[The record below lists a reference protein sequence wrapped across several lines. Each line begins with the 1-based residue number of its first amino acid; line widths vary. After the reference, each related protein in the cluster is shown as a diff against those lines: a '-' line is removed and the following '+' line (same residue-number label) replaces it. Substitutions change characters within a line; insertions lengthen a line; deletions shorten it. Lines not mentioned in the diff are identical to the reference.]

1 MRRCT
6 TLLMLAVITAGL
18 TWSQGI
24 NTQANKN
31 DWEEINFDFDSSI
44 LVDGFP
50 SLLRVAELLQA
61 NPGARVRVEGNTDV
75 LGTPAYN
82 QALGLARAN
91 SVRDFLLKYGA
102 RAEQITTSS
111 RGASAPK
118 ASDQGNTFQKT
129 DTARFMNRRVTL
141 TVMDANGNPIAGPGS
156 AGDAIRQLNGQAG
169 TPTVGQPTGANAG
182 GGAGAA
188 AQGGGAP
195 GAGAG
200 QGGNAGAAANSG
212 TLADCCDQVLKR
224 LDKLD
229 EIASL
234 LKDLADQNAA
244 LRRDV
249 DGLKQNQQALQNA
262 MNGVGGPA
270 GRGGAQGNAGAGAV
284 ASATPSPSAND
295 IAAAVRE
302 QLQRNP
308 ATANAGAGA
317 GAGTYGIGGKSP
329 MQQLAFTVGADD
341 RGKVSATGRGRF
353 LAPIGKNF
361 GFQAQAEYYYLQGQK
376 EGQFDFGM
384 VDRFNRR
391 FQAGLFGSFK
401 TVSLSGNQNSGTLGQ
416 GSFVMDY
423 FFGRGKI
430 GIFGSKAFLDNA
442 LINRV
447 NPIGQNGLIMR
458 NIIEE
463 KFLKVVDQVG
473 VSGAIGLIGNTYAEA
488 NVGYLR
494 STGSSNRVGG
504 SLRFIMPVN
513 DHVAFTVEGGVNETY
528 LPLKGTQQ
536 GRAAVGVQLG
546 NFLRPKEYLAADHA
560 VAMEIPRVRY
570 ETLTRRTRTGNDPP
584 IADAGPDRSNVS
596 AGVIQLDGSATYD
609 PDGDP
614 LTYQWVQET
623 GAPSPISGATSAK
636 AAFTAIAGQVY
647 VFRLT
652 ASDDQGGKSTDR
664 VQISTI
670 TGTPVV
676 IQNFQATPPQI
687 SAGQNSTLSW
697 NVLNADTVTI
707 SGLGD
712 VPTSGSRAVAPS
724 ATTTYVLTARSSVNE
739 QTATATV
746 IVNSARFQ
754 SCFVSPANIRAGENA
769 TLTWQSNG
777 STGVSISPGIGAVGA
792 SGSVIVSP
800 TATTNYTLTTTGGG
814 AADSCTVNLTVGPG
828 TGTGG
833 GGNGGRVPDVVRFRA
848 TPILFENGGQTTLEW
863 AVDDADTVTISG
875 LGTVAPFGSRV
886 VKPTEPTS
894 YLLTATNANGP
905 TTTRIFVNV
914 YTIPLTK
921 ITSFVVD
928 KPTVSAAGT
937 PVKLT
942 CNTTG
947 AATVMIANA
956 QFYGNSPSLDAF
968 PPKDTT
974 YTCIATNPNGQTD
987 TATVSVK
994 VTGPAVP

>member
-6 TLLMLAVITAGL
+6 TLLMLAVISAGL

-31 DWEEINFDFDSSI
+31 DWEEINFDFDSSV

-75 LGTPAYN
+75 LGSPAYN

-102 RAEQITTSS
+102 TAAQITTSS
-111 RGASAPK
+111 RGATAPK

-141 TVMDANGNPIAGPGS
+141 TVLDANGNPIAGPGS

-169 TPTVGQPTGANAG
+169 TPNVGQPG

-188 AQGGGAP
+188 AQGGGTP

-234 LKDLADQNAA
+234 LKGLADQNAA

-262 MNGVGGPA
+262 MNGVAGAA
-270 GRGGAQGNAGAGAV
+270 GRGGAQGNAGASAGAV
-284 ASATPSPSAND
+284 TAANASPSATD
-295 IAAAVRE
+295 IATAVRE
-302 QLQRNP
+302 QLARNP
-308 ATANAGAGA
+308 VAGSASGAAAGAGA
-317 GAGTYGIGGKSP
+317 YGIGGKSP
-329 MQQLAFTVGADD
+329 FQQLAFTVGADD
-341 RGKVSATGRGRF
+341 RGKVSTTGRGRF
-353 LAPIGKNF
+353 FAPIGKNF

-376 EGQFDFGM
+376 EGQFDFGL
-384 VDRFNRR
+384 VDRFSRR

-401 TVSLSGNQNSGTLGQ
+401 TVSLSGNQTSGTLGQ

-430 GIFGSKAFLDNA
+430 GIFGSKAFKDNA

-447 NPIGQNGLIMR
+447 NPIGPNGILMR

-463 KFLKVVDQVG
+463 RYLKVVDQVG
-473 VSGAIGLIGNTYAEA
+473 VSAAIGLIGNTYAEA
-488 NVGYLR
+488 NIGYLR
-494 STGSSNRVGG
+494 SAASSNRAGG
-504 SLRFIMPVN
+504 SLRFVLPVN

-528 LPLKGTQQ
+528 LPFKGAQQ

-636 AAFTAIAGQVY
+636 AAFTAIPGQVY
-647 VFRLT
+647 AFRLT

-676 IQNFQATPPQI
+676 IQTFQATPPQI
-687 SAGQNSTLSW
+687 SVGQNSTLNWS
-697 NVLNADTVTI
+697 VLNADTVTI

-712 VPTSGSRAVAPS
+712 VPTTGSRAVAPS
-724 ATTTYVLTARSSVNE
+724 ATTTYILTARSSVNE

-754 SCFVSPANIRAGENA
+754 SCFVSPTNIRAGESA

-777 STGVSISPGIGAVGA
+777 STGVSISPGIGTVGA
-792 SGSVIVSP
+792 NGSVTVSP
-800 TATTNYTLTTTGGG
+800 TANTTYTLTTTGGG
-814 AADSCTVNLTVGPG
+814 SADSCTVNLGVGPA
-828 TGTGG
+828 TGG
-833 GGNGGRVPDVVRFRA
+833 GNGGNGGRVPDVVRFRA

-894 YLLTATNANGP
+894 YLLTATNANGT

-914 YTIPLTK
+914 YTIPLAH
-921 ITSFVVD
+921 ITSFTVD
-928 KPTVSAAGT
+928 KPTVAAAGT
-937 PVKLT
+937 PIKLT

-974 YTCIATNPNGQTD
+974 YTCIATNPNGQTE
-987 TATVSVK
+987 TQTVSVK